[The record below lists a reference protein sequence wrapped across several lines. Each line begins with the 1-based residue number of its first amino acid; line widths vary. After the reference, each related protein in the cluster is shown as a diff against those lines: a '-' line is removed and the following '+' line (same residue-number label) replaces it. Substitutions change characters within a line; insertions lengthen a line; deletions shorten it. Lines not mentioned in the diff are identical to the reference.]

1 MFGKVDSWIF
11 GANIPGKKRTVLF
24 YLGGLGEYRK
34 ILAAEA
40 AAGYPSFAIRTPPL
54 PLGAAHAKRPCR
66 RSTTAIATLKYRNE
80 IRDG

>member
-11 GANIPGKKRTVLF
+11 GANIPGKKRSVLF

-40 AAGYPSFAIRTPPL
+40 AAGYPSFSLRSPPL
-54 PLGAAHAKRPCR
+54 PVGASHAKRPSR
-66 RSTTAIATLKYRNE
+66 PAQPALQH
-80 IRDG
+80 